1 MEETT
6 LRLIERVKQGDRDA
20 FAALVD
26 LYKEG
31 AFLVAF
37 RVLRDRMEAE
47 DATQEAF
54 IRVFT
59 KIESYN
65 AQWKFR
71 TWLYRIVT
79 NVSIDRLRKKRPDY
93 SLDAEMSGTE
103 GLTLYSQLESKDQLP
118 EDQVIDSEQRQDV
131 GEAIARLPEKYR
143 VPLVLKYIED
153 LSLKEIS
160 EMIDLPVATVK
171 TRIHRGREALKKHFG
186 KR

>member
-1 MEETT
+1 
-6 LRLIERVKQGDRDA
+6 
-20 FAALVD
+20 
-26 LYKEG
+26 
-31 AFLVAF
+31 
-37 RVLRDRMEAE
+37 MEAE

-131 GEAIARLPEKYR
+131 GEAIAGLQVGQRRQQRREEFRRCDGVDTRDGGIGFAQPA
-143 VPLVLKYIED
+143 VP
-153 LSLKEIS
+153 SS
-160 EMIDLPVATVK
+160 
-171 TRIHRGREALKKHFG
+171 
-186 KR
+186 

>member
-6 LRLIERVKQGDRDA
+6 LRLIERVKGGDRDA

-26 LYKEG
+26 LYKDG

-54 IRVFT
+54 IRVYT
-59 KIESYN
+59 KIDTYN

-79 NVSIDRLRKKRPDY
+79 NVSIDRLRKKQPDY

-103 GLTLYSQLESKDQLP
+103 GLTLYSQLESKDKLP
-118 EDQVIDSEQRQDV
+118 EQQAVESEQRSEVEQ
-131 GEAIARLPEKYR
+131 AIAMLPEKYR
-143 VPLVLKYIED
+143 VPLVLKYVED

-160 EMIDLPVATVK
+160 EMTDLPVATVK
-171 TRIHRGREALKKHFG
+171 TRIHRGREALKKQFV

>member
-1 MEETT
+1 
-6 LRLIERVKQGDRDA
+6 VKQGDRDA

-59 KIESYN
+59 KIDSYN

-79 NVSIDRLRKKRPDY
+79 NVSIDRLRKKKPDY

-103 GLTLYSQLESKDQLP
+103 
-118 EDQVIDSEQRQDV
+118 
-131 GEAIARLPEKYR
+131 
-143 VPLVLKYIED
+143 
-153 LSLKEIS
+153 
-160 EMIDLPVATVK
+160 
-171 TRIHRGREALKKHFG
+171 
-186 KR
+186 